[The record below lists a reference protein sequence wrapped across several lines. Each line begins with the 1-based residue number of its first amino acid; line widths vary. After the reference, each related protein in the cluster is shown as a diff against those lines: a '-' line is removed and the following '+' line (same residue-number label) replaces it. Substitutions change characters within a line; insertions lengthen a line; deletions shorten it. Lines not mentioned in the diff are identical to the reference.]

1 MIPHRHILKV
11 IASPYR
17 ENADANPV
25 QSLLYDAMEKAGVR
39 VTSYSRQKLLR
50 ESWDVWHLHWP
61 AEYIVSGGN
70 VYNIA
75 RRLLRFWLALKVARF
90 KHIKI
95 VWTVHNIR
103 PHERNHRVLERVFW
117 RIFIPNIDG
126 IICLSE
132 TGKKELFRVHPQTQ
146 SAHIFTIP
154 HGHYRGVYP
163 DVMDKE
169 QACAAL
175 GIPPGDFVAVF
186 IGYIRAY
193 KGVGRLIRSFVKARL
208 ANSKLLVAG
217 AAVDSMKRDLAKA
230 CGSNSNVRLFFEFVN
245 RHDVQK
251 YLRAADL
258 VILPFKEILNSGSAI
273 LALSFDR
280 PILVPAYGA
289 LAELREIVGSDWVRL
304 YDGEL
309 TAETIDAAVRWAKA
323 RQAKLDARAPIDA
336 LNWDRIARLTIEA
349 FSQCATASTPRTAP
363 GREAKGSASE
373 VSPQSR

>member
-1 MIPHRHILKV
+1 MMSRRHILKV

-39 VTSYSRQKLLR
+39 VSGYSRQKLLR

-61 AEYIVSGGN
+61 AEYVVNRGGA
-70 VYNIA
+70 YNIA
-75 RRLLRFWLALKVARF
+75 QRLLRFWLALKVARF
-90 KHIKI
+90 KGIKI
-95 VWTVHNIR
+95 FWTVHNIR
-103 PHERNHRVLERVFW
+103 PHERDHRVLEWVFW
-117 RIFIPNIDG
+117 RLFLPNLDG

-132 TGKKELFRVHPQTQ
+132 TGKTKLFREHPQAQ
-146 SAHIFTIP
+146 SAPVFTIP

-163 DVMDKE
+163 DVMDKQ

-217 AAVDSMKRDLAKA
+217 AAGDSMKRELAKA
-230 CGSNSNVRLFFEFVN
+230 SESNSDVLLSFEFVN
-245 RHDVQK
+245 RYDVQK

-258 VILPFKEILNSGSAI
+258 VILPFREILNSGSAL

-280 PILVPAYGA
+280 PILVPTYGA
-289 LAELREIVGSDWVRL
+289 LAELREIVGPDWVRL
-304 YDGEL
+304 YDGDITPEI
-309 TAETIDAAVRWAKA
+309 IDAAVQWTRT
-323 RQAKLDARAPIDA
+323 RQTEPDARAPIDA

-349 FSQCATASTPRTAP
+349 FSQCVTASVPQTTAGP
-363 GREAKGSASE
+363 EAKQGASNA
-373 VSPQSR
+373 SPRSR